1 MSFRTLVET
10 PSDVCGTS
18 YAAKVLGL
26 SVATVQA
33 LVERGELEGWRTKG
47 GHRRITLTSL
57 LAYQARNPRK
67 SNVAGPDAS
76 SAFLRVLVVDDD
88 LVTLD
93 LIRAAVESWNLPI
106 DCTCMASAMEA
117 MMDMTSIRPEV
128 LVSDLQMPGVDGFEF
143 LRTVRAN
150 PAFASTLTLVMT
162 VLSDEEIAAR
172 GGLPRHTHVL
182 HKPVNTVWL
191 NGFLAALVRTKEIV
205 HRR

>member
-1 MSFRTLVET
+1 M
-10 PSDVCGTS
+10 
-18 YAAKVLGL
+18 
-26 SVATVQA
+26 
-33 LVERGELEGWRTKG
+33 
-47 GHRRITLTSL
+47 
-57 LAYQARNPRK
+57 
-67 SNVAGPDAS
+67 
-76 SAFLRVLVVDDD
+76 
-88 LVTLD
+88 
-93 LIRAAVESWNLPI
+93 PI

-150 PAFASTLTLVMT
+150 PAFAGTLMLVMT

-191 NGFLAALVRTKEIV
+191 SGFMAALVRAKEIALN
-205 HRR
+205 R